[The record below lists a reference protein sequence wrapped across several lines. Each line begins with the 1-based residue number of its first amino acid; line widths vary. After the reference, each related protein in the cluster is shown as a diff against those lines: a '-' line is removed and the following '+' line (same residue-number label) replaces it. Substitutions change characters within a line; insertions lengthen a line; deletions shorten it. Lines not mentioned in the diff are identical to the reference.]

1 MGERLLVAGERKK
14 DLTDQGGRG
23 LEGGQD
29 SHLYGG
35 GEGDSGGAEATR
47 SSDLG
52 LVEVVVG
59 GIGGGGGGGR
69 GGGRWQGRGSF

>member
-1 MGERLLVAGERKK
+1 M
-14 DLTDQGGRG
+14 TDQGGRG
-23 LEGGQD
+23 LWGQD

-59 GIGGGGGGGR
+59 GIGGGGGGGGR
-69 GGGRWQGRGSF
+69 GGGRCQG